1 LRHARGA
8 NTQFEV
14 KITTALRYEP
24 CRTGESNFD
33 PTGLLAKTKNRVI
46 DSLNRLQQD
55 IGGTTYSVAP
65 TTAVTQYGYD
75 NNANVTST
83 TDPLGHVTS
92 NAYDALNRL
101 VAVIDPYN
109 GATKP
114 TTYVYDKANNLTRVT
129 DPENKSTDYTYN
141 GHNNLITQTSPDTG
155 TTKLTYNAM
164 GNVVTKFDAA
174 NRCSL
179 TTYDNLHRTTAIRY
193 FASTNATTNTAA
205 GCAAATTA
213 TTTVEETH
221 ATTYD
226 SITATLGGPGG
237 KGRITRISDAT
248 GRVDYVY
255 NLNGRLTSKTTV
267 LTGATNPNDVVTY
280 SYNASGQM
288 TAMTT
293 PSGQTLTY
301 VYGAPTSGNPG
312 KVTGIQVNGIDVIK
326 GSVYAPFGPNGGW
339 TWGNSGTSL
348 ASTPPL
354 NQHLRIFD
362 KDYRP
367 TAISSD
373 PEGYNRNITW
383 DQANR
388 ITGITVPSGLT
399 LPGVSNAASLNQAF
413 AYDQLDRLTTFNA
426 GISGATSAATGL
438 GLLPAETFTYDGIGN
453 RKSRTT
459 QAPGAMG
466 NTGTQ
471 STSYVHGTTNHW
483 LQSSTGQNPNTY
495 TLDVTG
501 NTLSESNALA
511 AMNPTTGQLNATTGT
526 PVTSALTYTYD
537 AKNRLNKVQIGA
549 TPTDTVTYK
558 INAMGQRVQKT
569 GAGLYAYS
577 TTTTINATTGQSPQ
591 SISLN
596 FNTRYVHDE
605 QGRILGEY
613 SPEGKLISE
622 TVWFNDLPVAT
633 LRPKGSSIQLPLGIT
648 GTASTT
654 ANNQGNNTTANKV
667 NVDVYYVHPD
677 HLGTPRVVTRSVAVA
692 GATTGPNAVNKQVW
706 KWDSDP
712 FGTSL
717 DGSKPVENPQLVSG
731 TASQIASASFKQNLR
746 FIGNIADQET
756 SKDQNYYRERDSN
769 LGRYL
774 QSDPMGLGGGLST
787 YGHVNGQP
795 INLVDRNG
803 LQATIG
809 LPPIVPGVGAGALSA
824 AGTVAACPVCWVAA
838 AGLGGYY
845 VGSMINDAY
854 GQQIGDALDSIASL
868 AAPGNQADTQITS
881 DWLAFRGKKILGGC
895 PPPNDKDRCDW
906 LKDQKG
912 KYDASAYKKTEKAW
926 GCRPSR
932 QSKD

>member
-1 LRHARGA
+1 MMWVASPQVGGITQPDGSTLNYAYDDAHRLVGMSDLSTGVNIAPNGSLRMQLA
-8 NTQFEV
+8 NLAGN
-14 KITTALRYEP
+14 KIVYTLDNMGN
-24 CRTGESNFD
+24 RTGESNFD

-83 TDPLGHVTS
+83 TDPLGRVTT

-114 TTYVYDKANNLTRVT
+114 TSYTYDNANNLTRVT

-155 TTKLTYNAM
+155 VTKFTYNAM
-164 GNVVTKFDAA
+164 GNVVTKFDAM

-193 FASTNATTNTAA
+193 FAATNAATNTAA

-213 TTTVEETH
+213 TLTVEETH
-221 ATTYD
+221 TTTYD

-237 KGRITRISDAT
+237 KGRVTRISDAT

-267 LTGATNPNDVVTY
+267 LTGATNPNDLVSY
-280 SYNASGQM
+280 SYNAAGQL
-288 TAMTT
+288 TTMTT

-301 VYGAPTSGNPG
+301 VYGAPASGNPG
-312 KVTGIQVNGIDVIK
+312 KVTGIQLNGIDVIK

-339 TWGNSGTSL
+339 TWGNSGATLGSV
-348 ASTPPL
+348 PPL

-388 ITGITVPSGLT
+388 ITGITVPGGANPTIT
-399 LPGVSNAASLNQAF
+399 LPGVSNAFSLNQAF

-426 GISGATSAATGL
+426 GVNAATTLATGL
-438 GLLPAETFTYDGIGN
+438 ALLPTETFTYDGVGN
-453 RKSRTT
+453 RKTRTT
-459 QAPGAMG
+459 QAPG
-466 NTGTQ
+466 TTSTQ

-495 TLDVTG
+495 TLDITG
-501 NTLSESNALA
+501 NTLTETNALA

-526 PVTSALTYTYD
+526 PITSALTYTYD
-537 AKNRLNKVQIGA
+537 AKNRLSKVQIGA
-549 TPTDTVTYK
+549 TTTDTVTYK
-558 INAMGQRVQKT
+558 INALGQRVQKL
-569 GAGLYAYS
+569 GAGQYAYS
-577 TTTTINATTGQSPQ
+577 TTATINATTGQSPQ
-591 SISLN
+591 STSLN

-613 SPEGKLISE
+613 SPEGKLIAE
-622 TVWFNDLPVAT
+622 TIWFNDLPVAT
-633 LRPKGSSIQLPLGIT
+633 LRPKGSSNQLPLGIT

-654 ANNQGNNTTANKV
+654 ANNQGNNTVANKV
-667 NVDVYYVHPD
+667 NVDIYYVHPD
-677 HLGTPRVVTRSVAVA
+677 HLGTPRVVTRSVAAA
-692 GATTGPNAVNKQVW
+692 GATTGPNAINKQVW
-706 KWDSDP
+706 SANTDP

-717 DGSKPVENPQLVSG
+717 GNSAPNENPQLVSG
-731 TASQIASASFKQNLR
+731 TATQIQAATFRINHR
-746 FIGNIADQET
+746 FPGQVFDGE
-756 SKDQNYYRERDSN
+756 SGKHYNYFRDYDPGI
-769 LGRYL
+769 GRYST
-774 QSDPMGLGGGLST
+774 SDPIGLDGGLNTFGYAKQRPTVLIDPS
-787 YGHVNGQP
+787 GENP
-795 INLVDRNG
+795 I
-803 LQATIG
+803 AI
-809 LPPIVPGVGAGALSA
+809 
-824 AGTVAACPVCWVAA
+824 AACVVVATSVW
-838 AGLGGYY
+838 Y
-845 VGSMINDAY
+845 VYKNSKMVKCIKECNV
-854 GQQIGDALDSIASL
+854 
-868 AAPGNQADTQITS
+868 TS
-881 DWLAFRGKKILGGC
+881 VR
-895 PPPNDKDRCDW
+895 
-906 LKDQKG
+906 
-912 KYDASAYKKTEKAW
+912 
-926 GCRPSR
+926 
-932 QSKD
+932 